1 MHPLNSYW
9 HPKGRYLA
17 VEVARFTK
25 TRKSTFTNLELFT
38 FDDALVAST
47 SSGSSAAASVPMEVL
62 DLAKTEAMVDF
73 GWEPSGTRFGVLHV
87 SESTGGGGGGGGN
100 ASAGKPTFSIYDMAG
115 SSKAGVSGVAL
126 ACSLPGQQANALFW
140 SPSGRF
146 VLLAG
151 LKNMNGQLSFVD
163 ADAGDALSAGEH
175 FMATDVSWDPTGR
188 YVATS
193 VTSVHQMENGY
204 KVREEKAFFFGSWRE
219 RRERERGERFG
230 KTSEKKNSLPPP
242 PKKNSPLF
250 SFSFSYFSSKQV
262 WAFNG
267 RPLYAAAKE
276 CFYQFLWRPRP
287 PTLLSPEAERAIE
300 RNLKKYARA
309 YEEEDAALLHEADAE
324 IVAERRAAMES
335 WRSWRASREEYAEWL
350 AAERVR
356 VLGEERSKEKEFEI
370 ATVEVEEA
378 VDSREEVVPPGEL

>member
-1 MHPLNSYW
+1 MSPPLFGEEARAEVERGGRNKLTLFSSLFFSFSLPLHPLNSYW

-87 SESTGGGGGGGGN
+87 SESTGGGGGGGGGN

-204 KVREEKAFFFGSWRE
+204 KVREE
-219 RRERERGERFG
+219 
-230 KTSEKKNSLPPP
+230 
-242 PKKNSPLF
+242 
-250 SFSFSYFSSKQV
+250 
-262 WAFNG
+262 
-267 RPLYAAAKE
+267 
-276 CFYQFLWRPRP
+276 
-287 PTLLSPEAERAIE
+287 
-300 RNLKKYARA
+300 
-309 YEEEDAALLHEADAE
+309 
-324 IVAERRAAMES
+324 
-335 WRSWRASREEYAEWL
+335 
-350 AAERVR
+350 
-356 VLGEERSKEKEFEI
+356 
-370 ATVEVEEA
+370 
-378 VDSREEVVPPGEL
+378 

>member
-204 KVREEKAFFFGSWRE
+204 KVREEKAFFFV
-219 RRERERGERFG
+219 RGERGGRESEVRDLG
-230 KTSEKKNSLPPP
+230 K
-242 PKKNSPLF
+242 
-250 SFSFSYFSSKQV
+250 
-262 WAFNG
+262 
-267 RPLYAAAKE
+267 R
-276 CFYQFLWRPRP
+276 
-287 PTLLSPEAERAIE
+287 
-300 RNLKKYARA
+300 
-309 YEEEDAALLHEADAE
+309 
-324 IVAERRAAMES
+324 
-335 WRSWRASREEYAEWL
+335 
-350 AAERVR
+350 
-356 VLGEERSKEKEFEI
+356 
-370 ATVEVEEA
+370 
-378 VDSREEVVPPGEL
+378 